1 MYLVFCAKILEK
13 MLFFQILSLYSWLE
27 AYALISAAQNLILST
42 NYSGA
47 EPQIEAN
54 GGTRQT
60 RGIGSLS
67 RDITNAPAPRSFI
80 ASLTIGF

>member
-1 MYLVFCAKILEK
+1 
-13 MLFFQILSLYSWLE
+13 MLS
-27 AYALISAAQNLILST
+27 AQNLILIT

-47 EPQIEAN
+47 DPQIEAN

-67 RDITNAPAPRSFI
+67 RDITNAPAPRSFT